1 MTDDHAYDDIID
13 QPHHTS
19 RKHQRMSLHNRAA
32 QFAPFAALSGY
43 EEMVGETARLTDR
56 RKGTDEENLQKL
68 DQQIHALMEQAQ
80 DHPEIT
86 LVIFEPDEK
95 KEGGAYRTIRG
106 QVRRIDEV
114 NREIVFM
121 DRSVVRMEM
130 IYAIVMEDMG
140 ANKEMTEEYYNHL
153 VEADL
158 FY

>member
-1 MTDDHAYDDIID
+1 
-13 QPHHTS
+13 
-19 RKHQRMSLHNRAA
+19 MSLHNRAA

-95 KEGGAYRTIRG
+95 KEGL
-106 QVRRIDEV
+106 
-114 NREIVFM
+114 RE
-121 DRSVVRMEM
+121 
-130 IYAIVMEDMG
+130 
-140 ANKEMTEEYYNHL
+140 KL
-153 VEADL
+153 VEVLNDCAETCRKQD
-158 FY
+158 